1 MFKEEDEQIPI
12 RLLSSKWKLSWVPT
26 WALPNLAQM
35 CRVFNCFL
43 NRLYLHTCISR
54 VYCNLVWFRVWSLL
68 SLWLYHYIT
77 FPSILYP
84 ACSGTWL
91 SFFHVYCIFG
101 NTGVLIG
108 CTVLANVSWAL
119 YHLKWSLSTSVQY
132 AYSSK
137 DTTFGDEGGVPCLA
151 HFPLNSRLLPL
162 KSKRSLPMWNG
173 SISSLRQTTVRRR
186 NDTVFFSSLSEVQFR
201 ICCKTS

>member
-1 MFKEEDEQIPI
+1 MPI
-12 RLLSSKWKLSWVPT
+12 HLLSSKWKLSWVST
-26 WALPNLAQM
+26 WALPNLAHM

-43 NRLYLHTCISR
+43 NRLNLHTCISR

-77 FPSILYP
+77 FPSNDYFILHAQEP
-84 ACSGTWL
+84 DFL
-91 SFFHVYCIFG
+91 SFMFTAFLEILEY
-101 NTGVLIG
+101 LLRS
-108 CTVLANVSWAL
+108 TVLANVSWAL
-119 YHLKWSLSTSVQY
+119 YHLKWPLSMSVQY

-162 KSKRSLPMWNG
+162 KSKCSLPMWNG
-173 SISSLRQTTVRRR
+173 CISSLRQTTVRRR
-186 NDTVFFSSLSEVQFR
+186 NDAVFFSSLSEAQFR
-201 ICCKTS
+201 ICCKTT